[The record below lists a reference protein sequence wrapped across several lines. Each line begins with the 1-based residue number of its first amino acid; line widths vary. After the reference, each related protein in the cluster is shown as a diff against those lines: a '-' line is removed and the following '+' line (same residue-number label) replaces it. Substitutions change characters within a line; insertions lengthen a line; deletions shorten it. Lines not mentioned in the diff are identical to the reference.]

1 MTPFQRFNNG
11 LRHLKHELLE
21 NVDEM
26 LAFSEVMSLKQNCI
40 ELDDN
45 GFFYVTSAGPIDEI
59 IPIVYKQLERLER
72 IKQQKDQAR

>member
-11 LRHLKHELLE
+11 LRHLKQEVLE

-26 LAFSEVMSLKQNCI
+26 LAFSEVMALKQNCI

-45 GFFYVTSAGPIDEI
+45 GSFYVTCSGPLEHV
-59 IPIVYKQLERLER
+59 IPIMHQQLERLER
-72 IKQQKDQAR
+72 IKKEKENPH